1 MMTTVQQPKHPQ
13 TLHTSFTVI
22 NMGIIFIIL
31 SAVILM
37 NVLQFNSINPKKLII
52 ENIILG
58 GLGFILASSS
68 LWWSAR
74 RISKSIS
81 IIQTNAD
88 RLANGDLDATMLI
101 QSNNEIGKLSQTLE
115 SIKAYLQTMASTA
128 DKIAQGDF
136 RNQIISKT
144 EKDRFANSFGN
155 MSANLNKELQTI
167 ATEIKNLDD
176 AANELAINSRTTT
189 LSVSQIADTVQ
200 QITKGVTQQS
210 ESATRTANSVEELS
224 RAITGVAQ
232 GAQEQAQAASK
243 AAEITSQITST
254 IEKVT
259 EIVQN
264 AAKDSQNAS
273 RTANDG
279 TNTVEELLKGMQI
292 IKQKVDVTGNKM
304 GHMKEKS
311 TQIDQI
317 ISTIDDIA
325 SQTNLLALNAAIEAA
340 RAESQ
345 ANKLTEHILNRQMVS
360 QAQLI
365 NQIVC
370 DGQDHPN
377 EFWVELA
384 KQTGLDVISLSNFDG
399 VNVHSSDTR
408 LIGFRYSE
416 DPKEQSYAFRKIINT
431 NDGVVCQPPKKR
443 SIDNVLY
450 KYVGVSRK
458 DQPGVVQIGFNAGS
472 LSQFA
477 LQVGGFT
484 VVANEVYR
492 LAESSK
498 QSAKSV
504 SNLVKEIQASMNEVS
519 QAMDESA
526 HEVDNGNK
534 QTEKANEALKAIMAA
549 SNSVT
554 ERALLAAS
562 AANQMTQYAE
572 ELVIAVDSVSAV
584 VEENTAATEQMAASS
599 GEVSQSIES
608 IASVSEQNSAAIEEV
623 SASTEEMKA
632 QIDLINTTVN
642 NLKNMSIS
650 LHRTIDQFT
659 LQN

>member
-1 MMTTVQQPKHPQ
+1 MTTDQQFKRPH
-13 TLHTSFTVI
+13 TLQTSFIVI
-22 NMGIIFIIL
+22 NVVLVFFLL
-31 SAVILM
+31 SAMGLM
-37 NVLQFNSINPKKLII
+37 NILQFNSINQKNLII

-58 GLGFILASSS
+58 VLGFILTSLS

-74 RISKSIS
+74 RILKSIF
-81 IIQTNAD
+81 IIQKNANL
-88 RLANGDLDATMLI
+88 LADGDLDATTLV
-101 QSNNEIGKLSQTLE
+101 QSNNEIGVLSQSLD
-115 SIKAYLQTMASTA
+115 SIKAYMQTMASIA
-128 DKIAQGDF
+128 DKIAQGDLTN
-136 RNQIISKT
+136 RISPKT
-144 EKDRFANSFGN
+144 EKDRLANSLKN
-155 MSANLNKELQTI
+155 MSARLNTELQTI
-167 ATEIKNLDD
+167 AADIKNLDESAD
-176 AANELAINSRTTT
+176 ELAINSRTTT
-189 LSVSQIADTVQ
+189 ISISQVADTMQQIA
-200 QITKGVTQQS
+200 KGVTQQS

-259 EIVQN
+259 EIVQS
-264 AAKDSQNAS
+264 AASDSQNAS

-292 IKQKVDVTGNKM
+292 IKQKVDVTEKKM
-304 GHMKEKS
+304 GHMQEKS

-325 SQTNLLALNAAIEAA
+325 NQTNLLALNAAIEAA

-345 ANKLTEHILNRQMVS
+345 ANELTEHILNRQMIS
-360 QAQLI
+360 QAHLI

-370 DGQDHPN
+370 DGQDHPD
-377 EFWVELA
+377 EFWIELA
-384 KQTGLDVISLSNFDG
+384 KQTGLDIISLSNFDG

-416 DPKEQSYAFRKIINT
+416 DPKEQSYAFRKIINEK
-431 NDGVVCQPPKKR
+431 NEVVCQPPKKR

-450 KYVGVSRK
+450 KYVGVTRK

-498 QSAKSV
+498 LSAKSI
-504 SNLVKEIQASMNEVS
+504 SNLVKEIQASMKEVS

-526 HEVDNGNK
+526 HEVNNGNT

-554 ERALLAAS
+554 ERALQAAE

-599 GEVSQSIES
+599 GEVSQAIES

-632 QIDLINTTVN
+632 QIDLIASAANA
-642 NLKNMSIS
+642 LKNMSIS
-650 LHRTIDQFT
+650 LHRTVDQFT